1 LPTLQLTAATSAREE
16 AQEKLKAEQA
26 AHAALKVESGKL
38 LEGVQAQ
45 MTGAVSQ
52 LTAQVKEL
60 SGKLAATSKQ
70 LAESDKERKLY
81 IEAVRMLK
89 LRLTDADAKV
99 KDFASKRM
107 LYESEIE
114 RLSEWVAE
122 HTIAGAKVSSEMESI
137 PQARAIASLR
147 PSSTVWSDCACGC
160 LQSSVEKWLTQ
171 METSRHKVAG
181 WRMRIKEETVGG
193 DVSSPAAQASLKST
207 LEEVRQAMRAE
218 VHTHNPLPIVLPS
231 WQ

>member
-1 LPTLQLTAATSAREE
+1 MPTLQLTAATSAREE

-122 HTIAGAKVSSEMESI
+122 HTIAGAKVTQEMESI

-147 PSSTVWSDCACGC
+147 PSSTVWSDCPCGC
-160 LQSSVEKWLTQ
+160 LSVVCGE
-171 METSRHKVAG
+171 VAHPAG
-181 WRMRIKEETVGG
+181 DLAAQGCRVADADQGG
-193 DVSSPAAQASLKST
+193 DCRRRRLEPCRASQPQEHAGGGQASH
-207 LEEVRQAMRAE
+207 AG
-218 VHTHNPLPIVLPS
+218 
-231 WQ
+231 